1 MKVLS
6 DYPDRICLK
15 GMSFYGYTGVFDY
28 EKQNGQRF
36 IVDLTLCFMENP
48 AVRTDVLTDTVHY
61 GEVFAVV
68 REIVTT
74 SRFDLIE
81 HLAGRIA
88 ASVLE
93 KFPLVCAAEVIVSKP
108 DAPVDGIFESM
119 SVHIFRER
127 ISDKKAGIRRK

>member
-6 DYPDRICLK
+6 DYPDRIYLK
-15 GMSFYGYTGVFDY
+15 GMSFYGYTGVFDF

-36 IVDLTLCFMENP
+36 IIDLTLCFTENQG
-48 AVRTDVLTDTVHY
+48 VRTDALSDTVHY

-68 REIVTT
+68 KDIATT

-81 HLAGRIA
+81 HLAGRIVSA
-88 ASVLE
+88 VFDR
-93 KFPLVCAAEVIVSKP
+93 FPLVSAAEAIVSKP
-108 DAPVDGIFESM
+108 DAPIDGIFESM

-127 ISDKKAGIRRK
+127 ISG